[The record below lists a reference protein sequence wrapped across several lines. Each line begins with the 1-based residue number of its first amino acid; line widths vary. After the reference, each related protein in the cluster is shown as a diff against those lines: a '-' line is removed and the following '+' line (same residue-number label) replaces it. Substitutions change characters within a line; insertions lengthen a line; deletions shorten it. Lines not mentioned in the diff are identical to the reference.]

1 MLTLD
6 QAKALLA
13 EYGYSSFSEY
23 QKVNFLPETGVLDTP
38 TERHLLQVR
47 YCALPDLFTLD
58 ARSPLAKWP
67 KNTITWG
74 FQISFQ
80 LTNFSREQLIDVFT
94 WAFSQWTQHANL
106 FTVFTPTVDRDTD
119 IVISSGRIDGPGNTL
134 AWSELPPTPRVNQ
147 KYDSAE
153 PFSFSS
159 NPARGQIDLGATA
172 AHEIGHALGLP
183 HRPTPT
189 NRREPPALL
198 DPIYNPNIRTPQAWD
213 IEQIQARYGK
223 PQTSTPDTP
232 PVDPDTP
239 LPPLNPAKSPFKPG
253 LDYSLEAGYTCVAVP
268 DYLFAPKKSQ

>member
-6 QAKALLA
+6 QAKALLT

-23 QKVNFLPETGVLDTP
+23 QKANFLPETGVLDTA

-58 ARSPLAKWP
+58 ARQPLAKWP

-74 FQISFQ
+74 FQVSFQ
-80 LTNFSREQLIDVFT
+80 LQGFSREQLVEVFT
-94 WAFSQWTQHANL
+94 WAFLQWTRHANL
-106 FTVFTPTVDRDTD
+106 FTVFMPKIDRDTD
-119 IVISSGRIDGPGNTL
+119 IVISSGRIDGRGNTL
-134 AWSELPPTPRVNQ
+134 AWSELPPTPQVNQ

-153 PFSFSS
+153 PFAFSS
-159 NPARGQIDLGATA
+159 NPLAGKIDLGATA
-172 AHEIGHALGLP
+172 AHEIGHAFGIS
-183 HRPTPT
+183 HRNPQPR
-189 NRREPPALL
+189 NSPPALL
-198 DPIYNPNIRTPQAWD
+198 DPIYNPNIRTPQEWD

-223 PQTSTPDTP
+223 PQPSTP

-239 LPPLNPAKSPFKPG
+239 LPPQNPAKSPFKPG

-268 DYLFAPKKSQ
+268 DYLIAPKKSQ